1 MWRRGREEKARREK
15 AEREAEFDRR
25 LLSNI
30 QEHGWSGMT
39 VSPRA
44 DDPGDE
50 PIFKYTIG
58 FETSLNMPNLIVF
71 GLRKDI
77 MHAML
82 WNMFHDL
89 KAGRALTD
97 SAQWHDILD
106 GYTCVTR
113 AVHESQIDAG
123 WFNYGR
129 WYRRTHAPEAGPYT
143 AFQIFW
149 PGVIDRLLPWEAGS
163 DPAVIK
169 AQPRLDLPREMD

>member
-1 MWRRGREEKARREK
+1 MWGSREEKARREK
-15 AEREAEFDRR
+15 AQREAELDRDV
-25 LLSNI
+25 LSNI
-30 QEHGWSGMT
+30 ETHGWSGMT

-44 DDPGDE
+44 DDPEDG
-50 PIFKYTIG
+50 PIFHYTIG

-77 MHAML
+77 MHAMM

-89 KAGRALTD
+89 KAGRVLAD
-97 SAQWHDILD
+97 GAQWPDILD

-113 AVHESQIDAG
+113 AVHESRIEED

-143 AFQIFW
+143 AFQLFW

-163 DPAVIK
+163 DPSVIK
-169 AQPRLDLPREMD
+169 AQPRLDLPRETD